1 MQHKYVLI
9 IKIIN
14 GIKNNLKFFSI
25 LGLIT
30 GGSLIIYYC
39 STINFY
45 PSGLVIS
52 DTIFFL
58 WTSSIFG
65 FFYSIITFIFFIAS
79 VAWVVILNRP
89 INYLFKKFLP
99 QDDLSFSTP
108 KIDKLLIISF
118 GILANV
124 AIFFISFI
132 KEYSYLLMSFSVAMI
147 GFIYILIINID
158 KKPIRINNQ
167 LNNNET
173 TSTNNDNPEDTK
185 LLSPEAVKIFLYFLI
200 YAIPLLFAQIGGDVT
215 RSTFE
220 TMGIRQNNV
229 DILIKSET
237 FESILEKYKTDGYTF
252 TYRCNNGCLLEN
264 ANILFTGIGTITKLE
279 LSDPKG
285 HITICIPNESIH
297 LIAKKKLLTHR

>member
-1 MQHKYVLI
+1 M
-9 IKIIN
+9 
-14 GIKNNLKFFSI
+14 
-25 LGLIT
+25 
-30 GGSLIIYYC
+30 
-39 STINFY
+39 
-45 PSGLVIS
+45 
-52 DTIFFL
+52 
-58 WTSSIFG
+58 
-65 FFYSIITFIFFIAS
+65 
-79 VAWVVILNRP
+79 
-89 INYLFKKFLP
+89 P

-124 AIFFISFI
+124 AIFFIYFI
-132 KEYSYLLMSFSVAMI
+132 KEYSYLLMFFSVAMI

-158 KKPIRINNQ
+158 KKPIRIDNQ

-185 LLSPEAVKIFLYFLI
+185 LLSPEAVRIFLYFLI

-237 FESILEKYKTDGYTF
+237 FESILEKYKTDGYKF
-252 TYRCNNGCLLEN
+252 TYLCNNGCLLEN
-264 ANILFTGIGTITKLE
+264 ANILFTGIGTITKLA